1 MGNYLE
7 EQQRNRR
14 EASEHISKWVDCFM
28 KADEKKKDMLGRDL
42 MEIIMAK
49 SKINPY
55 VNRQISQAL
64 EMVNLLRQF

>member
-28 KADEKKKDMLGRDL
+28 KADEKNKDMLGRDL

-49 SKINPY
+49 SKMNPY

>member
-1 MGNYLE
+1 
-7 EQQRNRR
+7 
-14 EASEHISKWVDCFM
+14 M
-28 KADEKKKDMLGRDL
+28 KADEKNKDMLGRDL